1 MSVIKPSIPNME
13 NSGLQPS
20 LAKLALACITETGCL
35 SHTESWYIHLSVCS
49 VKGQVYTL
57 QAQRKGSLCLSFS
70 LSNPTSLI
78 LDSRVQTH
86 IVSPNMSVARQTH
99 TYCILYERTKSSQMH
114 FLPQKVF
121 PVCDACRSQKY
132 LQYWMLLICYLRLSP
147 LASRAQLLPL

>member
-1 MSVIKPSIPNME
+1 MYRFSNRMCQLLNLLCQIWRIHIF
-13 NSGLQPS
+13 S
-20 LAKLALACITETGCL
+20 LPWLNLHPCITETGCL
-35 SHTESWYIHLSVCS
+35 GHTESWYIHLSVCS

-99 TYCILYERTKSSQMH
+99 TYCILYERTKSQSVSHLKCTSCLREYFQFVM
-114 FLPQKVF
+114 LVGP
-121 PVCDACRSQKY
+121 RSIY
-132 LQYWMLLICYLRLSP
+132 NTECC
-147 LASRAQLLPL
+147 